1 MLYSFHIV
9 GDGLVLLVN
18 MAPDSP
24 VTAKLIS
31 LNLSIFPPQC
41 KAKSPVFQRQII
53 EQFLC
58 ITIEVGRI
66 L

>member
-31 LNLSIFPPQC
+31 LNLSIFPPN
-41 KAKSPVFQRQII
+41 AKQRAP
-53 EQFLC
+53 FFSGKL
-58 ITIEVGRI
+58 
-66 L
+66 LNNFYASL